1 MAHSTKSYS
10 NDLRERVVK
19 ARLSG
24 LSVAEVMERYN
35 VDDNSVYRWVAQYKK
50 TGSFLPK
57 RRGGYKKPKIQDMQ
71 KFEAF
76 AKAHAHS
83 TLSRMRDQWEEDVS
97 LMCLSRALKRLG
109 WTHKKNKPTT
119 ANVTR
124 SSAKRSTKP
133 LH

>member
-24 LSVAEVMERYN
+24 LSVAEVMARYS
-35 VDDNSVYRWVAQYKK
+35 VDDNSVYRWVAQYKE

-57 RRGGYKKPKIQDMQ
+57 RRGGYKKPKIEDME
-71 KFEAF
+71 KFGAF

-83 TLSRMRDQWEEDVS
+83 TLTRMKEQWQEEVS
-97 LMCLSRALKRLG
+97 EMCLSRTLKRLG
-109 WTHKKNKPTT
+109 WTHKKNKRTT

-124 SSAKRSTKP
+124 SSAKRSTKR
-133 LH
+133 

>member
-24 LSVAEVMERYN
+24 MSVAEVVECFS
-35 VDDNSVYRWVAQYKK
+35 VDDNSVYRWVSQYKQ

-57 RRGGYKKPKIQDMQ
+57 KRGGYKKPKIQDMQ

-83 TLSRMRDQWEEDVS
+83 TLARMREQWDTEVS
-97 LMCLSRALKRLG
+97 EMSLSRSLKRLG
-109 WTHKKNKPTT
+109 WTRKKNKPTT
-119 ANVTR
+119 ANAIP
-124 SSAKRSTKP
+124 SNAKRSTK
-133 LH
+133 L